1 MSALAYAENIL
12 RQTERR
18 ALRLPSRQQILKGT
32 HSDKLDRWLGK
43 GQTEVYSQMFRDW
56 KGPPVALAGVPGA
69 VYVGPGGDFCGPIE
83 GGGFAN
89 LIDFAEQR
97 QRRVF
102 RKFAEQQ
109 RSKVHGFSSLSDLI
123 SEATTGGKS
132 QMLLYSKSPTTATT
146 VGNACSPWAFGALP
160 ATGGVGGTS
169 GTGRKTT
176 RTTTGALKQE
186 NAAGGDTLHLT
197 TWTGQANAV
206 SSLMLYDRLW
216 DMTYNHAT
224 STSTAIDAS
233 NRPDR
238 YQTAALAPGNFI
250 AGEITTALSATAHNL
265 TVTYVDQDGNTAEAA
280 AAYAAPVSAVAGRV
294 QLVAG
299 AWFVPL
305 NSPDTGARYLTNV
318 AQSTIT
324 SVTGVAN
331 WWVGHPI
338 AMMPF
343 PVANVPFVLD
353 GINSAFNLQRV
364 YDDACL
370 AFYTPAV
377 AATATINYT
386 GVIQLVS
393 G

>member
-1 MSALAYAENIL
+1 MSLLNL
-12 RQTERR
+12 RS
-18 ALRLPSRQQILKGT
+18 PKHT
-32 HSDKLDRWLGK
+32 HSDKLDRWLGA

-56 KGPPVALAGVPGA
+56 YGPPVALAGVPGA
-69 VYVGPGGDFCGPIE
+69 VYVTKGGEFVGPIK

-102 RKFAEQQ
+102 RNWAQ
-109 RSKVHGFSSLSDLI
+109 RQSRTMNAGFSSLSDLI
-123 SEATTGGKS
+123 SEATSGGKA
-132 QMLLYSKSPTTATT
+132 QMLTYSKVPTTATT
-146 VGNACSPWAFGALP
+146 AGNANSCWAFGTLP
-160 ATGGVGGTS
+160 ATGGTGGTS

-197 TWTGQANAV
+197 TWTAQATAV

-224 STSTAIDAS
+224 ALSTAVDSA

-238 YQTAALAPGNFI
+238 YQTTGLAPGNFI
-250 AGEITTALSATAHNL
+250 SGEVTTALSATAHNI
-265 TVTYVDQDGNTAEAA
+265 TVTYVDDAGNTAEAA
-280 AAYAAPVSAVAGRV
+280 AAYAAPASAVAGRAP
-294 QLVAG
+294 LVAG
-299 AWFVPL
+299 NWFVPL
-305 NSPDTGARYLTNV
+305 NSGDFGARYLTNI

-324 SVTGVAN
+324 SVTGIAN

-353 GINSAFNLQRV
+353 GINSAFNLQRI

-370 AFYTPAV
+370 AFYTPSIAT
-377 AATATINYT
+377 AATITYT
-386 GVIQLVS
+386 GLIQLVS